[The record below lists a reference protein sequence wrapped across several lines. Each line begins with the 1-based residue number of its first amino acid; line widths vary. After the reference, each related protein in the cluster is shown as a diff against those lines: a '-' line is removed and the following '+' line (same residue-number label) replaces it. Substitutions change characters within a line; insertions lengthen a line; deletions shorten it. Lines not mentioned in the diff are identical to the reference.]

1 MPHYKF
7 RFNLSALVLFLLIML
22 PNLYW
27 FAVPAPQDVL
37 RAPSATETLD
47 TVASVFQVLMVAA
60 LCLIRAVPSPRLR
73 LSPLIGATLTALV
86 LYLAAWLCYYAGAT
100 APLVL
105 LTLCTA
111 PCLSFLFYA
120 IDRRNF
126 PALVP
131 TVLFTVCHLTCG
143 IANYLI

>member
-7 RFNLSALVLFLLIML
+7 RFNLSALVLFLLIMV

-37 RAPSATETLD
+37 RSPSVTETLD
-47 TVASVFQVLMVAA
+47 TAASVFQALMVAA
-60 LCLIRAVPSPRLR
+60 LCLIRAIPGPRLR
-73 LSPLIGATLTALV
+73 LTPLIGATLAALV
-86 LYLAAWLCYYAGAT
+86 LYLAAWISYYGGAT
-100 APLVL
+100 TPLVL
-105 LTLCTA
+105 LTLCIA

-131 TVLFTVCHLTCG
+131 TALFTVCHLIYV

>member
-27 FAVPAPQDVL
+27 FAVPAPQDIL
-37 RAPSATETLD
+37 RTPSVTGALD
-47 TVASVFQVLMVAA
+47 TAASVFQALMVAA
-60 LCLIRAVPSPRLR
+60 LCLIRAVPGPRLH
-73 LSPLIGATLTALV
+73 LTPLIGAALVALV
-86 LYLAAWLCYYAGAT
+86 LYLAAWICYYAGFAT
-100 APLVL
+100 LLVL
-105 LTLCTA
+105 LTLCVA

-131 TVLFTVCHLTCG
+131 AALFTICHLIYG